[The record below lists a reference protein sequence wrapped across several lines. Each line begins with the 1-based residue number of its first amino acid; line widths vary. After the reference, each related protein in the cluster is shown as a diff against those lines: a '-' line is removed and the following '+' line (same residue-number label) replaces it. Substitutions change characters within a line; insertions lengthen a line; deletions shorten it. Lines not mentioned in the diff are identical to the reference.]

1 MCWRALIVLSSVLF
15 PLTVA
20 ALPPQQSQTC
30 PSIVEQAL
38 DRVGDFCRDLGRNQV
53 CYGNRLVTA
62 TTWDETDLPGFD
74 AAGDKA
80 GLDDL
85 ATLATAPLDATT
97 GDWGVAML
105 AVQANLPDSL
115 PGQNILFMVLG
126 DAELR
131 SEVPP
136 PQAVVEA
143 TAAGRA
149 NLRGG
154 PGTQY
159 GVVGGLAA
167 GQSLA
172 LVGRNA
178 AGDWLLLAGG
188 GVERWVFADLV
199 RPAGDAA
206 ALPVVEPGAHR
217 FNAPMQAF
225 RLRSGLSE
233 TRCDEAPPDGVLVQL
248 PITAKVHFRI
258 NGVTVDLA
266 STVFLSAARDDE
278 LTVSTFRGTVSVTSA
293 GVTRR
298 IPPGYTLT
306 VREGRPPGEPQPY
319 DYDALKAAPIQ
330 LMPVRFAVP
339 PAARR

>member
-1 MCWRALIVLSSVLF
+1 MFWRALTAVSSVLF
-15 PLTVA
+15 PLTAA
-20 ALPPQQSQTC
+20 ALPPPQSQTC
-30 PSIVEQAL
+30 PLIVEQAL
-38 DRVGDFCRDLGRNQV
+38 ERVGDHCRDLGRNQV

-62 TTWDETDLPGFD
+62 ATWKQTALPDFD
-74 AAGDKA
+74 TAGDMA
-80 GLDDL
+80 SLVDL

-105 AVQANLPDSL
+105 AVQANLPDTL
-115 PGQNILFMVLG
+115 PGQNIVFMVLG

-136 PQAVVEA
+136 PAVVVEA
-143 TAAGRA
+143 AAAGRA

-167 GQSLA
+167 GQALTLA
-172 LVGRNA
+172 GRNA

-188 GVERWVFADLV
+188 GDERWVFADLV
-199 RPAGDAA
+199 APAGDVA
-206 ALPVVEPGAHR
+206 ALPAVEPGANR

-225 RLRSGLSE
+225 RLRTGLSE
-233 TRCDEAPPDGVLVQL
+233 TRCQQAPPDGVLLQL
-248 PITAKVHFRI
+248 PVTAKVHFRI
-258 NGVTVDLA
+258 NGITVDLA
-266 STVFLSAARDDE
+266 STIFLSAARDDE
-278 LTVSTFRGTVSVTSA
+278 LTVSTFRGVVSVTSA

-306 VREGRPPGEPQPY
+306 VREGQPPGQPQPY
-319 DYDALKAAPIQ
+319 DYDALQAAPVQ

-339 PAARR
+339 PPGR